1 MTYRHL
7 FWDFDGTLY
16 NSYPQMVRAVRRM
29 YESTGKPIP
38 PDDVLL
44 SRMKNSGFY
53 TMNCASEE
61 TGVEVQELRR
71 LYTAYHAEETNFPPY
86 EGMVE
91 CVRSLSATGVKH
103 YLYTHRDKKALWH
116 LERDGILPLFQDAV
130 TSDDRFPMKPAPDA
144 LLALMDRN
152 RLDPKECLMIG
163 DREIDL
169 LSGVNAG
176 MDGLLFDPDGFY
188 PVTKAVE
195 TVRNMAE
202 ITALFMG

>member
-1 MTYRHL
+1 MYRHL

-29 YESTGKPIP
+29 YESTGKAIP
-38 PDDVLL
+38 ADEVLF

-71 LYTAYHAEETNFPPY
+71 LYTAFHAEETEFPPY

-91 CVRSLSATGVKH
+91 CVRSLSEMGIRH

-116 LERDGILPLFQDAV
+116 LERDGIRQLFQDAV

-144 LLALMDRN
+144 LLALMERN

-163 DREIDL
+163 DREIDI

-188 PVTKAVE
+188 PVTKAVN